1 MIGKAGLGSYA
12 KGILEYCYYEKQLS
26 GKQRKN
32 LTPDD
37 VRGELIYVQHLALE
51 TVPDGRY
58 DLDYL
63 ARQFLDNMD
72 KNRNLTKFIWHQS
85 FSFPPGEKP
94 SDALITNVATE
105 FAKEFGFAQNQMLVF
120 RHLDT
125 PNAHFHLVANRL
137 NYNGKNTADHFNN
150 YARTGKFCR
159 RMELELGLSI
169 TPQMHIINGHREE
182 QKLSDQSKIK
192 LKELLDRLLPSV
204 HSLDELSEAL
214 KKQGYKTYPGRGI
227 AFFNTKNRMKVKGSE
242 LGRQYSLANLQ
253 KRLGQQVDESQKQIQ
268 KPEQRWERKRG
279 MHLG

>member
-12 KGILEYCYYEKQLS
+12 KGILEYCYYEKELTV
-26 GKQRKN
+26 KQRGN
-32 LTPDD
+32 LTPED

-51 TVPDGRY
+51 TVSDGRY

-94 SDALITNVATE
+94 SDTLITNIATE

-120 RHLDT
+120 RHGDT
-125 PNAHFHLVANRL
+125 ANSHFHLVANRL

-159 RMELELGLSI
+159 RMELELGLSV
-169 TPQMHIINGHREE
+169 TPQMHIIRGNTDEN
-182 QKLSDQSKIK
+182 KLGDQAKLK
-192 LKELLDRLLPSV
+192 LKEIIDRLLPSV
-204 HSLDELSEAL
+204 YSLGELSEAL
-214 KKQGYKTYPGRGI
+214 IKQGYKTYTGRGI
-227 AFFNTKNRMKVKGSE
+227 AFFNTKKRMKVKGSE

-253 KRLGQQVDESQKQIQ
+253 KRLGQQIDESQKQIQ
-268 KPEQRWERKRG
+268 KPKQRRERKRG

>member
-12 KGILEYCYYEKQLS
+12 KGILEYCYYEKELTV
-26 GKQRKN
+26 KQRKN
-32 LTPDD
+32 LTPED

-94 SDALITNVATE
+94 SDEQITTIATE
-105 FAKEFGFAQNQMLVF
+105 FAKEFGFEQNQMLVF
-120 RHLDT
+120 RHQDT
-125 PNAHFHLVANRL
+125 ANAHFHLVANRL

-150 YARTGKFCR
+150 YARTGNFCR
-159 RMELELGLSI
+159 RMELKLGLSI
-169 TPQMHIINGHREE
+169 TPQMRIISGKQAEY
-182 QKLSDQSKIK
+182 KLSDQSKIM

-204 HSLDELSEAL
+204 QTIEALSEVL
-214 KKQGYKTYPGRGI
+214 KNHGYKTYPGRGI

-253 KRLGQQVDESQKQIQ
+253 KRLGQQITESQNQVQ
-268 KPEQRWERKRG
+268 KPELKSERKRG
-279 MHLG
+279 MRLG

>member
-12 KGILEYCYYEKQLS
+12 KGILEYCYYEKELT
-26 GKQRKN
+26 GKQRKS
-32 LTPDD
+32 LTLED

-94 SDALITNVATE
+94 SDEQITNIATE
-105 FAKEFGFAQNQMLVF
+105 FAREFGFAQNQMLVF

-125 PNAHFHLVANRL
+125 ANAHFHLVANRL

-169 TPQMHIINGHREE
+169 TPQMHIINGNREE
-182 QKLSDQSKIK
+182 HTLGDQSKMK
-192 LKELLDRLLPSV
+192 LKELIDRLLPSV
-204 HSLDELSEAL
+204 HSLGELSEAL

-253 KRLGQQVDESQKQIQ
+253 KRLEQQINESQNQVQKQ
-268 KPEQRWERKRG
+268 EMTRRRKRG

>member
-12 KGILEYCYYEKQLS
+12 KGILEYCYYEKELTV
-26 GKQRKN
+26 KQRKN
-32 LTPDD
+32 LTPED

-85 FSFPPGEKP
+85 FSFPPSEKP
-94 SDALITNVATE
+94 SDKQITTIVTE
-105 FAKEFGFAQNQMLVF
+105 FAKEFGFEQNQMLVF

-125 PNAHFHLVANRL
+125 ANAHFHLVANRL

-169 TPQMHIINGHREE
+169 TPQMHILGEKRDGN
-182 QKLSDQSKIK
+182 KLGDQSKLK
-192 LKELLDRLLPSV
+192 LKEIIDRLLPSV
-204 HSLDELSEAL
+204 YSLGELSEAL
-214 KKQGYKTYPGRGI
+214 IKQGYKTYTGRGI
-227 AFFNTKNRMKVKGSE
+227 AFFNTKNRIKVKGSE
-242 LGRQYSLANLQ
+242 LGRQYSLVNLQ

-268 KPEQRWERKRG
+268 KPEHRRERKRG

>member
-12 KGILEYCYYEKQLS
+12 KGILEYCYYEKELTV
-26 GKQRKN
+26 KQRKN

-37 VRGELIYVQHLALE
+37 VRGELIYVQHLAVK
-51 TVPDGRY
+51 TVADGRY

-94 SDALITNVATE
+94 SDALITNIATE
-105 FAKEFGFAQNQMLVF
+105 FAKEFGFAQNQMLIF
-120 RHLDT
+120 RHKDT
-125 PNAHFHLVANRL
+125 ANAHFHLVANRL

-192 LKELLDRLLPSV
+192 LKELIDGLLPSV

-214 KKQGYKTYPGRGI
+214 KNQGYKTYPGRGI

-253 KRLGQQVDESQKQIQ
+253 KRLGQQVDESQKKVQ
-268 KPEQRWERKRG
+268 KQKLTRQRKRG

>member
-12 KGILEYCYYEKQLS
+12 KGILEYCYYEKELTV
-26 GKQRKN
+26 KQRKN
-32 LTPDD
+32 LTPED

-85 FSFPPGEKP
+85 FSFPPSEKP
-94 SDALITNVATE
+94 SDKQITTIVTE
-105 FAKEFGFAQNQMLVF
+105 FAKEFGFEQNQMLVF
-120 RHLDT
+120 RHEDT
-125 PNAHFHLVANRL
+125 ANAHFHLVANRL

-159 RMELELGLSI
+159 RMELELGLNI
-169 TPQMHIINGHREE
+169 TPQMRIISGKAEHE
-182 QKLSDQSKIK
+182 LSDQSKIK

-214 KKQGYKTYPGRGI
+214 KEQGYKTYPGRGI

-253 KRLGQQVDESQKQIQ
+253 KRLGQQIDESQKQVQ
-268 KPEQRWERKRG
+268 KQEPTRRRKRA